1 MFHDLVLDGG
11 VVAVLR
17 VVSNLTVDVR
27 ILGEDRPK
35 QELLAQCKRLH
46 FCQRHMHKLRLYVIA
61 EVVVAEERIAAEL
74 VRNSEPAS
82 IERLLVKMVAY
93 ADRTRR
99 DEVHLEHFLLLIVD
113 DVFVLILSKIA
124 RHQSKRNIV
133 EEFAVLIPLGV
144 EKYAKV
150 IKDIVEE
157 VVHDDAALDATRK
170 RIDEVIILVDLIQ
183 AVVVPKVLEVLVDL
197 SIE

>member
-1 MFHDLVLDGG
+1 
-11 VVAVLR
+11 
-17 VVSNLTVDVR
+17 
-27 ILGEDRPK
+27 
-35 QELLAQCKRLH
+35 
-46 FCQRHMHKLRLYVIA
+46 MHKLRLYVIA

-74 VRNSEPAS
+74 VRNSESAS
-82 IERLLVKMVAY
+82 IQRLLVKMVAD

-113 DVFVLILSKIA
+113 DVFIFILSKITG
-124 RHQSKRNIV
+124 HQSKRNIV
-133 EEFAVLIPLGV
+133 KEFTVLIPLGV

-157 VVHDDAALDATRK
+157 VVHDDAAFDATRQ

-197 SIE
+197 SIQ